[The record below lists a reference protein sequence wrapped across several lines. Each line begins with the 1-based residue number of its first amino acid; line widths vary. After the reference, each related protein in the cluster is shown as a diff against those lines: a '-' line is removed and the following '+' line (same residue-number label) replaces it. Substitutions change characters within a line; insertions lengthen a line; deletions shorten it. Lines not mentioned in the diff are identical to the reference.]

1 MSLRTLHLVFITVS
15 VLVTFLFGIWALIT
29 GLRDASTLLVAGGMA
44 AFVSGIILILYGVS
58 FRRKSV
64 HLT

>member
-15 VLVTFLFGIWALIT
+15 VLVAFFFGIWALIT

-44 AFVSGIILILYGVS
+44 AFVSGIILILYGIS